1 MIMNTITENNKV
13 IRYYSD
19 YKSTVIGVINTYES
33 IKERLFNVQYR
44 INKLLEKGLI
54 PSNMFYLI
62 DKKEMYV
69 SMLKRIDNVYCL
81 KPF

>member
-1 MIMNTITENNKV
+1 MNTITENNKV

-19 YKSTVIGVINTYES
+19 YESTVIGVVNTYES

-44 INKLLEKGLI
+44 INKLLKKGLI

-62 DKKEMYV
+62 YKKEMYI
-69 SMLKRIDNVYCL
+69 SILKRIADVYCL
-81 KPF
+81 RPF

>member
-1 MIMNTITENNKV
+1 MKTITENNKV

-19 YKSTVIGVINTYES
+19 YGSTVIGVVNTYES

-44 INKLLEKGLI
+44 INKLLVKGLI

-62 DKKEMYV
+62 DKKEMYI
-69 SMLKRIDNVYCL
+69 SILKRIADVYCL
-81 KPF
+81 RPF